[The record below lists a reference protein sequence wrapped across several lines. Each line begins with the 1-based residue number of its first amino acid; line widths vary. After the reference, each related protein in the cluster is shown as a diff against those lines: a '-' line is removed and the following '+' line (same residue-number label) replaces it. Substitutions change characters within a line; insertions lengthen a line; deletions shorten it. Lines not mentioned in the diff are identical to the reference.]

1 MVTVKESIKQT
12 RPFPNTASEAYF
24 NIVLL
29 AQDLLH
35 RTSQVLRP
43 YELSLPQYNAL
54 RILRGAGEE
63 GRTCREIGERMVH
76 RVPDVTRLLDR
87 LEARGL
93 ITRQRSPLDRR
104 MVRVSITPAGEDVL
118 APLDEPLAELHNTT
132 LGAMGTEKLR
142 SLIALLEEARDHS
155 GKSD

>member
-1 MVTVKESIKQT
+1 MVTVKESIKQS
-12 RPFPNTASEAYF
+12 RPFPNTAAEAYF

-35 RTSQVLRP
+35 RSSQVLRP

-93 ITRQRSPLDRR
+93 ITRQRSPMDRR
-104 MVRVSITPAGEDVL
+104 MVRVAITPAGEEML
-118 APLDEPLAELHNTT
+118 APLDTPMADLHATT
-132 LGAMGTEKLR
+132 LGPLGEEKLR
-142 SLIALLEEARDHS
+142 ALIALLEEARDHAAR
-155 GKSD
+155 DA